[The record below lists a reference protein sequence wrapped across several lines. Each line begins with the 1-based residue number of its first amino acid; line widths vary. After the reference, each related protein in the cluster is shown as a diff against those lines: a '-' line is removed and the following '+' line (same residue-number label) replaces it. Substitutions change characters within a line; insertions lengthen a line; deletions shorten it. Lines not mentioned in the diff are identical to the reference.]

1 MPNPLFPCRL
11 LALAAV
17 WQLPSIAALCL
28 AGVAISALL
37 FAGASLAAPGATSSA
52 QRGLALPPDASQ
64 LRQDCNSGRPHVEI
78 RACMLARSKAS
89 TQEVEKAEAELR
101 DAINSRADSLPHL
114 KHSAAQFEAAA
125 KAHARY
131 RLQQCE
137 FTAGLAVGQGP
148 QREQRLGCLHD
159 FNLKRLQ
166 QLQQMR
172 QALP

>member
-1 MPNPLFPCRL
+1 ML
-11 LALAAV
+11 LALLV
-17 WQLPSIAALCL
+17 
-28 AGVAISALL
+28 VVVVD
-37 FAGASLAAPGATSSA
+37 SSA
-52 QRGLALPPDASQ
+52 ATLPAAASNGPPGLALPPDASK

-89 TQEVEKAEAELR
+89 TQEVEQAEDALR
-101 DAINSRADSLPHL
+101 EAINTRAETLPHL
-114 KHSAAQFEAAA
+114 KRSAAQFDAAT

-137 FTAGLAVGQGP
+137 FAAGLGVGQGP
-148 QREQRLGCLHD
+148 QRERRLGCVHD

-172 QALP
+172 QTLP

>member
-1 MPNPLFPCRL
+1 MLHLFNPARSPGRDTAWLLPIALLLCMAV
-11 LALAAV
+11 LALDSAAAT
-17 WQLPSIAALCL
+17 LPAA
-28 AGVAISALL
+28 AASA
-37 FAGASLAAPGATSSA
+37 P
-52 QRGLALPPDASQ
+52 QGLVLPPDASQ
-64 LRQDCNSGRPHVEI
+64 LRKDCNSGRPHVEI

-89 TQEVEKAEAELR
+89 TQEVEQAEEALR
-101 DAINSRADSLPHL
+101 DAINTRADSLPHL
-114 KHSAAQFEAAA
+114 KRSAAQFDAAT

-137 FTAGLAVGQGP
+137 YAAGLAVGQGP